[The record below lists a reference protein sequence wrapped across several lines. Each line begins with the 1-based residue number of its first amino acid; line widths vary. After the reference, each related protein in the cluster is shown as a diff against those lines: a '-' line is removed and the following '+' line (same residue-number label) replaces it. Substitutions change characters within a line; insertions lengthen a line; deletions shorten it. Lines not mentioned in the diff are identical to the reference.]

1 MPPMLGSRRFL
12 KAQRAA
18 MSAEEKA
25 ADGAARLAK
34 LQAGRAAAA
43 ARKSAERS
51 AAKASAKAARSA
63 IRAAARECSAL
74 QKAKAAKAAK
84 ASLLDDAMRVVSR
97 AVRHLV
103 LEPDL
108 CHKHHYV
115 GRRELVDAVRAFL
128 SREWREGSE
137 YVVSAADAKLGGLLA
152 SPQTPLN
159 LQRLVFGVLV
169 DEEYLRTHNSHVKG
183 NGDMQVT
190 RVLDP
195 ESNSERVA
203 VWMGIR
209 LAGRAP
215 PPNAKSEAKK
225 KSN

>member
-1 MPPMLGSRRFL
+1 MPMTPGSQRFL

-18 MSAEEKA
+18 KSAEEKA
-25 ADGAARLAK
+25 ADVAARLAK

-63 IRAAARECSAL
+63 SLAAARELSAL

-84 ASLLDDAMRVVSR
+84 ATLLDDAMRVVSR
-97 AVRHLV
+97 AVRLLV
-103 LEPDL
+103 LTPDL

-128 SREWREGSE
+128 SREWRDGSE
-137 YVVSAADAKLGGLLA
+137 YAVSVADAKLGGLLA
-152 SPQTPLN
+152 SPGTPLN

-169 DEEYLRTHNSHVKG
+169 DEEYLSTHNKHVKG

-195 ESNSERVA
+195 EGSSERVT

-209 LAGRAP
+209 RADRAP
-215 PPNAKSEAKK
+215 PPNAKKK
-225 KSN
+225 PIS